1 MVSSDSKWNDVNS
14 LIPVD
19 IDILEEFM
27 YLANSGVFQQLD
39 ILPTGN
45 ATACYINR
53 KKLVDYNTSWK
64 TTGVNN
70 PRSVNCI
77 PYT

>member
-1 MVSSDSKWNDVNS
+1 MYCFPVSFGTIASYKLLRFPLAIAIYVASYIDSS
-14 LIPVD
+14 LMIPAD

-45 ATACYINR
+45 TAAAS
-53 KKLVDYNTSWK
+53 K
-64 TTGVNN
+64 
-70 PRSVNCI
+70 
-77 PYT
+77 

>member
-1 MVSSDSKWNDVNS
+1 M
-14 LIPVD
+14 IPAD

-45 ATACYINR
+45 TAAAS
-53 KKLVDYNTSWK
+53 K
-64 TTGVNN
+64 
-70 PRSVNCI
+70 
-77 PYT
+77 